1 MSAAHEVLGLPAEA
15 DETAVR
21 QRYLQLVREFPPDRD
36 PERFAAIRAA
46 YDELRDPTR
55 HLARWLFSTRSGDTF
70 ETLHAEIAKRLRAA
84 RVGYEVL
91 LTLAEGP

>member
-1 MSAAHEVLGLPAEA
+1 MSGPHDVLGLPAEA
-15 DETAVR
+15 DEAAVR
-21 QRYLQLVREFPPDRD
+21 QRYLQLVREFPPDRA

-55 HLARWLFSTRSGDTF
+55 HLSRWLFTSRTNDSF
-70 ETLHAEIAKRLRAA
+70 EALRHDIGKRLRTA